1 MFLSLFITLL
11 YGKYNQCNQ
20 RNYIMLQREIQY
32 IVMKNQ
38 VIVKKMI
45 ELDVFP

>member
-1 MFLSLFITLL
+1 MFLSLFITLI
-11 YGKYNQCNQ
+11 YGKYNQCKQ
-20 RNYIMLQREIQY
+20 RNYIMLQKEIQY

-38 VIVKKMI
+38 VFVKNTL